1 MVTTSSE
8 CLSEMKNDMI
18 NSLNFLKK
26 ELEQIRA
33 GKANPKML
41 EGVKVDYYGTPTP
54 IEQVASIGTPDPK
67 QILIQPWEKSM
78 IGPIEKAIMAANLG
92 FNPQNNGE
100 IIRVIVPT
108 LTEERRKELVK
119 RTKQET
125 EQAKVNIRNIRRNAN
140 DQAKKL
146 KDNGVSEDEI
156 KKLENDIQKATDTF
170 IADIDKLFAMKEK
183 EIMTV

>member
-1 MVTTSSE
+1 
-8 CLSEMKNDMI
+8 
-18 NSLNFLKK
+18 
-26 ELEQIRA
+26 
-33 GKANPKML
+33 
-41 EGVKVDYYGTPTP
+41 
-54 IEQVASIGTPDPK
+54 
-67 QILIQPWEKSM
+67 M